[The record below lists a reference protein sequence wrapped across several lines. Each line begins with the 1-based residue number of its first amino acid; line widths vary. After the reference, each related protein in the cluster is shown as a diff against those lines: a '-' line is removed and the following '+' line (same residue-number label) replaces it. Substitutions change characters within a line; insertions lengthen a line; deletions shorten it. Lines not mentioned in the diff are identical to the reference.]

1 VLGFFVLGK
10 TEDEEKIKTLALAHY
25 VWLTQGQSL
34 FRIPGQVDLSSY
46 LE

>member
-1 VLGFFVLGK
+1 VLGK
-10 TEDEEKIKTLALAHY
+10 TEDERKAKMLAQLEN
-25 VWLTQGQSL
+25 VWLSQSL

>member
-10 TEDEEKIKTLALAHY
+10 TEDEGNARILAQLEND
-25 VWLTQGQSL
+25 WLSQSL